1 MSMDSA
7 VSIGWDVLKWV
18 VVPVKR
24 QFGYVISS
32 KSYAQDLQKEVGKL
46 AYEADMVHNDVE
58 VARNNSREVYS
69 HVAEWQAKAEKA
81 LKEARDLLGDFEKA
95 SKTCCY
101 GSLHEPCCRY
111 QFSRKAKHMIEG
123 IQRLAQEFSEFKYI
137 SFSGTAPGNAA
148 ASTPAKREG
157 KDVVQ
162 STISMASASF
172 ASRSIKLK
180 DDGMVQSRELIMQE
194 IMAALADNNN
204 SVVGIYGMGGVGKST
219 LLDDAERR
227 IKKAKSFDWVAKA
240 DVSEN
245 QDIKRIQGEIAHA
258 LDLDIKD
265 VEYVN
270 SRAERLRTR
279 LENEVREKK
288 KVLIILDNLWKGL
301 DLKSVGIPCG
311 HNNKVIGCKLLLTSR
326 FQDVLRREMGC
337 DRDFLLDALKEEEA
351 KRLFERTVG
360 DKVHH
365 DPFKSLVDEALNKCA
380 GLPFLI
386 IAMANVF
393 RDADF
398 REWKDVLR
406 QIEMSTNKGI
416 DEKINEMLQLS
427 YNRFKGEYGKEVKS
441 LLRLCVV
448 YGVSKPSLENLVRY
462 GVGSRLFREDSSMEE
477 VRDRL
482 SSLIR
487 TLKASSFLLEDNE
500 DVDGFKI
507 HDLVRGF
514 IASVASRDDPLLV
527 LKNHDKSVIELPK
540 DKLKSC
546 TSVCFPYV
554 DMEELPED
562 LDCPEMRIFLLFT
575 NNESLKVPS
584 SCFNSM
590 RKLMVLHLS
599 QVRLTRSPSP
609 FQFLENLH
617 TLCLNDCSLEDVA
630 MISELKR
637 LCVLSFANSKIQRL
651 PKEIGQL
658 VELRLLDLNHC
669 SKLEIIEPGV
679 LGSLMKLEELYMENS
694 FDRWNDVEQTPPT
707 NAGLIELNNLKNF
720 CTLYVS
726 ILDPSVLPQD
736 LNVEKLTKYQIRI
749 GNVPRWRSRNVSKT
763 LEPSSTLELR
773 LDPMSDILRKGCI
786 ETLLGKP
793 DGLILDGLNGIE
805 QSICA
810 LSQKGFPK
818 LKHLQVKN
826 SPSVHHVLQLPSH
839 TEFKMLESLLFD
851 NLINLEKICN
861 NHISSNSF
869 SALKVVR
876 VENCDKMEVL
886 FPLSLLRELPHL
898 EEIQVVSCH
907 LMREIVEVDDCGKL
921 ELRNLHVLNL
931 HDLPNMK
938 NFCTVGMAPSSC
950 ASNDHVGTQVAFF
963 NGQQVAFPSLETLR
977 ITWMDSIEIIWDN
990 QVAAES
996 FCKLKSLRVYGC
1008 NKLLKRVWDKE
1019 LHSQVKFQCLHSV
1032 TVSRCDSLTSLFPT
1046 SVARDLM
1053 QLEELKING
1062 CGGIVELIEK
1072 EGLVPRDVFPKLTSL
1087 ELNHLPELKCIY
1099 TGTHALRW
1107 PALKI
1112 LKVDGCSKVEILA
1125 SQLENE
1131 MPPHKQPLF
1140 LIEKGA
1146 FSNLQEL
1153 KLDLYGGMEIWHG
1166 HSHDGESFCKVRVL
1180 ELCHFSKESAMST
1193 CHLVRSLTNLQE
1205 LVVRNS
1211 DIEELSDIVEAKEGP
1226 RHELKVIPPFSRFFQ
1241 HLKTLD
1247 VSFCDGLSKMFTP
1260 TIAGNLVGLTK
1271 LRISKCKMLTEVI
1284 CDDGGE
1290 EGLVVV
1296 FNQLKYMELDGLTGL
1311 RCFSSSKCTLMFPL
1325 LEDVIVSGCP
1335 SMKFFSEGPINT
1347 PKLERVQA
1355 STEAWFW
1362 KENLNITIQNMFKEM
1377 ATFAGVKSMRLS
1389 EFPELIGKWHGEL
1402 IPIKP
1407 SWQLESLVV
1416 DKCPSFTNA
1425 IPSRLIPVL
1434 NEVQGLQVRD
1444 CESLEE
1450 VFNLDGL
1457 EGVRSTRVLPIL
1469 QDLDLVNL
1477 PKLQRLWNNHL
1488 QGMLRFDM
1496 IFGLTLY
1503 KCSNLRHAFTPSMAR
1518 CVANLWRMEIKEC
1531 GQMEGVIAEE
1541 EGQGSAVEKIK
1552 FPNLYWMKLECL
1564 PNMSSFLS
1572 GKNHRLE
1579 CPKLAELSIAYCPKM
1594 RSLTRQPL
1602 MEIDHRTPSLFT
1614 SQVQFPKLQSIFL
1627 SHMENLSKIWIDS
1640 PQDTLTFEH
1649 LRKVKV
1655 DNCKSL
1661 ENLFPHWVATSLNQL
1676 EKLRVEFCAIKEIVA
1691 SGDNTPHSTTAQ
1703 ALFPQLTSLV
1713 FHAMPQLKR
1722 FCPNLSTLN
1731 WPFLKKLR
1739 VTHCD
1744 KLEHVSFGGNHEQVA
1759 SKK

>member
-1 MSMDSA
+1 MSIDPALPVASFA
-7 VSIGWDVLKWV
+7 WDILKRV

-24 QFGYVISS
+24 QFGYLISS

-46 AYEADMVHNDVE
+46 AYEAEMVHNAVE
-58 VARNNSREVYS
+58 VARNNCRNVYS
-69 HVAEWQAKAEKA
+69 HVTGWQAKVEKA
-81 LKEARDLLGDFEKA
+81 LKEAGELLEEFEKA
-95 SKTCCY
+95 SKSCCY
-101 GSLHEPCCRY
+101 GTLPDPNCRY
-111 QFSRKAKHMIEG
+111 QFSRKAKDKIELL
-123 IQRLAQEFSEFKYI
+123 QRLARECSEFRDI
-137 SFSGTAPGNAA
+137 SFIDPAPGNVTA
-148 ASTPAKREG
+148 
-157 KDVVQ
+157 
-162 STISMASASF
+162 ASASS
-172 ASRSIKLK
+172 AK
-180 DDGMVQSRELIMQE
+180 DDGVFESRASIQRE
-194 IMAALADNNN
+194 IMAALADNRN
-204 SVVGIYGMGGVGKST
+204 SVVGVHGMGGTGKST
-219 LLDDAERR
+219 LLEEVERR
-227 IKKAKSFDWVAKA
+227 IREERSFDLVAKA

-245 QDIKRIQGEIAHA
+245 PDIKRIQEEIAHG
-258 LDLDIKD
+258 LGLSDIKKEEN
-265 VEYVN
+265 V
-270 SRAERLRTR
+270 SLRAKLLRERLEDEERTKQ
-279 LENEVREKK
+279 ENDEGKKKK

-311 HNNKVIGCKLLLTSR
+311 HDNKVIGCKLLLTSR

-337 DRDFLLDALKEEEA
+337 DSDFLLDALKEEEA

-360 DKVHH
+360 DKVHR
-365 DPFKSLVDEALNKCA
+365 DPFKSLVDEALGKCA

-416 DEKINEMLQLS
+416 DEKINEMLHLS
-427 YNRFKGEYGKEVKS
+427 YNRFEGEDGEEVKS

-482 SSLIR
+482 SSLIQ
-487 TLKASSFLLEDNE
+487 TLKASSFLLADETDA
-500 DVDGFKI
+500 DVFKI

-514 IASVASRDDPLLV
+514 VASVASRDDPLLV

-554 DMEELPED
+554 NMEELPEE

-575 NNESLKVPS
+575 NNESLKVPV

-599 QVRLTRSPSP
+599 RVRLTCSPSP
-609 FQFLENLH
+609 FQLLENLH

-630 MISELKR
+630 MIGKLKR

-694 FDRWNDVEQTPPT
+694 FDRWNAVEQTPPT
-707 NAGLIELNNLKNF
+707 NAGLIELNKLKNLY
-720 CTLYVS
+720 TLHVS
-726 ILDPSVLPQD
+726 IFDSSVLPED

-749 GNVPRWRSRNVSKT
+749 GDVPRERIRNG
-763 LEPSSTLELR
+763 SSILELT
-773 LDPMSDILRKGCI
+773 LDPISDILQKGCI
-786 ETLLGKP
+786 QTLLGKT
-793 DGLILDGLNGIE
+793 DNLFLGGLNGIE
-805 QSICA
+805 QTICV
-810 LSQKGFPK
+810 LSQKGFSK

-826 SPSVHHVLQLPSH
+826 SSSVHYVLQSPSY
-839 TEFKMLESLLFD
+839 TEFKMLESLLLD

-869 SALKVVR
+869 GALKVVR
-876 VENCDKMEVL
+876 VENCNKMEVL
-886 FPLSLLRELPHL
+886 FPLSLLRELPQL
-898 EEIQVVSCH
+898 EEMRVVECH
-907 LMREIVEVDDCGKL
+907 LMREIVEVDDSGKVELPNLRVL
-921 ELRNLHVLNL
+921 ELR
-931 HDLPNMK
+931 DLPNIK
-938 NFCTVGMAPSSC
+938 IFVSDGMAPSSST
-950 ASNDHVGTQVAFF
+950 SNDQVGPQIAFF
-963 NGQQVAFPSLETLR
+963 NGQQVAFPSLETLC
-977 ITWMDSIEIIWDN
+977 IWFMDSIDIIWDN

-996 FCKLKSLRVYGC
+996 FRKLKSLNLEGLS
-1008 NKLLKRVWDKE
+1008 KLKRVWDKE
-1019 LHSQVKFQCLHSV
+1019 LHSQVKFQCLRSV
-1032 TVSRCDSLTSLFPT
+1032 TVSECESLTSLFPA

-1053 QLEELKING
+1053 QLEKLKINE

-1072 EGLVPRDVFPKLTSL
+1072 DGPDPRDV
-1087 ELNHLPELKCIY
+1087 N
-1099 TGTHALRW
+1099 
-1107 PALKI
+1107 
-1112 LKVDGCSKVEILA
+1112 
-1125 SQLENE
+1125 
-1131 MPPHKQPLF
+1131 
-1140 LIEKGA
+1140 
-1146 FSNLQEL
+1146 
-1153 KLDLYGGMEIWHG
+1153 
-1166 HSHDGESFCKVRVL
+1166 
-1180 ELCHFSKESAMST
+1180 
-1193 CHLVRSLTNLQE
+1193 
-1205 LVVRNS
+1205 
-1211 DIEELSDIVEAKEGP
+1211 IVEAKGGP

-1260 TIAGNLVGLTK
+1260 TIAGNLVELTK

-1311 RCFSSSKCTLMFPL
+1311 RCFSSSKYALMFPL
-1325 LEDVIVSGCP
+1325 LEDVIVNGCP
-1335 SMKFFSEGPINT
+1335 SMKFFSEGPIKA

-1362 KENLNITIQNMFKEM
+1362 EEDLNITIQNMFKEM
-1377 ATFAGVKSMRLS
+1377 ATIAGVKFMQLS
-1389 EFPELIGKWHGEL
+1389 EFPELIEKWHGEL

-1425 IPSRLIPVL
+1425 IPFRLIPVL
-1434 NEVQGLQVRD
+1434 NEVQRLQVCD

-1450 VFNLDGL
+1450 VFNLEGL
-1457 EGVRSTRVLPIL
+1457 EGVRSTRLLPSL
-1469 QDLDLVNL
+1469 RFLDLVNL
-1477 PKLQRLWNNHL
+1477 PKLWRLWNNHL
-1488 QGMLRFDM
+1488 QGTLRFDM
-1496 IFGLTLY
+1496 IFSLTLY

-1518 CVANLWRMEIKEC
+1518 CVANLWVMEIKEC

-1541 EGQGSAVEKIK
+1541 EGQGSAVEKIT
-1552 FPNLYWMKLECL
+1552 FPRLCLMKLECL
-1564 PNMSSFLS
+1564 PNMTNFLS
-1572 GKNHRLE
+1572 GKNRPLE
-1579 CPKLAELSIAYCPKM
+1579 CPNLEKLTIANCPKM
-1594 RSLTRQPL
+1594 RSLTWQPL

-1614 SQVQFPKLQSIFL
+1614 PEVQFPKLESMFL
-1627 SHMENLSKIWIDS
+1627 SHMENLSKIWTDC

-1655 DNCKSL
+1655 ENCKSL
-1661 ENLFPHWVATSLNQL
+1661 ENLFPHWVATSLNRL
-1676 EKLRVEFCAIKEIVA
+1676 EKIRVEFCAIKEIVA
-1691 SGDNTPHSTTAQ
+1691 SGDNTPHFTTGQ

-1713 FHAMPQLKR
+1713 FHDMPQLKR

-1731 WPFLKKLR
+1731 WPFLKKFQ

-1744 KLEHVSFGGNHEQVA
+1744 KLNMFPFVA
-1759 SKK
+1759 TMNKWPR